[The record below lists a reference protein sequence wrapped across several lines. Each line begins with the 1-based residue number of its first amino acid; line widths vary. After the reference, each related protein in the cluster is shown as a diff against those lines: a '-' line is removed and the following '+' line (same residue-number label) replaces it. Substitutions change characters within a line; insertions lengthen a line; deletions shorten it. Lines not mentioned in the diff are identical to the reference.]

1 MEELI
6 AVLAVLLLF
15 GGSIAGL
22 VALRSLRSVR
32 EEQRNLQIK
41 LARLSADLSAPAL
54 SKEADQ
60 PDASPET
67 LNQSGDVWG
76 DVRGDVWGDV
86 RGGES
91 SDAAQVEQDAD
102 FQGQEPEPL
111 ADAPTWEDTV
121 ESVGEDAFTG
131 PHPIIQNLQANWMI
145 WLGGACVAL
154 AGIFLVRYSID
165 QGLLG
170 PTARFVAG
178 LATGLGLHAAAEYLR
193 RRTGYVHPSFAA
205 MAGAGSITLFA
216 TLLVGLQLFELI
228 SPVTAFVLMAM
239 VAVFTMAMAYI
250 HGPVLAAFG
259 ILGAYLVPILTSS
272 GGGQV
277 VIALIYALTISA
289 SALLLLRYV
298 YRPWLWAGFLAGAV
312 GWWLISLGDN
322 SGDSFRSAYLTILAY
337 LIVAV
342 PGFDWTLSR
351 RVEVLT
357 DRLERKLFKAVEDE
371 TERRLPLAFG
381 LLAVAYTFTIYEQAA
396 YLGAWIV
403 SLPFFVLSF
412 FIARTREQLLWL
424 PWVLLAGQC
433 IAWVLPLWHL
443 TGEGWALKQLS
454 QEEAFPFL
462 RDLLVCGLATAMLS
476 LWNWNTCRFKA
487 LWASLATV
495 GPFLLL
501 TLGYLLTSRLTE
513 SWHWSLGTLLPVM
526 AVMALATTVRKTKSI
541 DSLTVW
547 LFVAGHY
554 GLALAASMLFNE
566 ASLTLAIALQIVSL
580 AWVIRSF
587 ELPELGW
594 LLKLVVGIVIIRLTF
609 NPWLATYPSEIH
621 WPLYSYGGATLC
633 AVCAMF
639 LLKAIPAIAKWCEAA
654 ALHLFVLTLFA
665 ELRYLFH
672 EGAVFASSY
681 TFVEACTYM
690 ALFAALGLVYFR
702 RSLVS
707 ESLRRL
713 YVLFSTGL
721 IILSLLN
728 YLLISWKT
736 LVGDSWIVR
745 SIDATPIFN
754 MALVAYGIPVIVGLL
769 YALFYLPRHRKKSIA
784 FSGFALFILIS
795 IEIRHL
801 WSGTIDIGYPITS
814 EGELYTYS
822 AVYLV
827 IAIGTIL
834 AGSWRLGQDCYR
846 AGMALLAVVIAKL
859 FLVDMSGL
867 EGLLRVASFMG
878 LGLSLLA
885 ISYIHQKLTVQKSGL
900 E

>member
-1 MEELI
+1 MELI
-6 AVLAVLLLF
+6 AVLAVLLLI

-22 VALRSLRSVR
+22 LAFISLRSTR
-32 EEQRNLQIK
+32 EELRNLQTK
-41 LARLSADLSAPAL
+41 LARLDADVSALAL
-54 SKEADQ
+54 SEEAKEADQ
-60 PDASPET
+60 PAS
-67 LNQSGDVWG
+67 
-76 DVRGDVWGDV
+76 
-86 RGGES
+86 S
-91 SDAAQVEQDAD
+91 SDALEPSGDAQFEESPGFQEQTRDPD
-102 FQGQEPEPL
+102 PL
-111 ADAPTWEDTV
+111 SDSTTWEETAEPARVD
-121 ESVGEDAFTG
+121 EYIG
-131 PHPIIQNLQANWMI
+131 PHPIVQNLQDNWMI

-154 AGIFLVRYSID
+154 AGIFLVRYSIE

-178 LATGLGLHAAAEYLR
+178 LATGLGLHAAAEYFR
-193 RRTGYVHPSFAA
+193 RKTGSIHPSFAA

-216 TLLVGLQLFELI
+216 TLLVGLRLFELI
-228 SPVTAFVLMAM
+228 SPATAFVLMAM

-277 VIALIYALTISA
+277 VIAMIYALIISA
-289 SALLLLRYV
+289 SALMLLRYV
-298 YRPWLWAGFLAGAV
+298 YRPWLWAGFLAGAF
-312 GWWLISLGDN
+312 GWWLISLGDSN
-322 SGDSFRSAYLTILAY
+322 GDSFRAAYLTILAY
-337 LIVAV
+337 LIVAI

-357 DRLERKLFKAVEDE
+357 DRLDRNIFKAVEDE
-371 TERRLPLAFG
+371 TERRLPLVFG
-381 LLAVAYTFTIYEQAA
+381 LLAVAYGFTIYDQAT
-396 YLGAWIV
+396 YMGSWVV

-412 FIARTREQLLWL
+412 FIARGREQLLWL
-424 PWVLLAGQC
+424 PWVLLLGQC
-433 IAWVLPLWHL
+433 VAWILPLWHL
-443 TGEGWALKQLS
+443 TGEGWELEQLT
-454 QEEAFPFL
+454 QAQGLPFL
-462 RDLLVCGLATAMLS
+462 RDLLVCGLVTVLLS

-513 SWHWSLGTLLPVM
+513 SWYWSLGTALPAM
-526 AVMALATTVRKTKSI
+526 AVMALATTVRRTKSI
-541 DSLTVW
+541 DSLAVW

-566 ASLTLAIALQIVSL
+566 ASLTLAIALQMVSL
-580 AWVIRSF
+580 AWIIRSF
-587 ELPELGW
+587 ELPALDW

-633 AVCAMF
+633 AVGAMF
-639 LLKAIPAIAKWCEAA
+639 LLKATPSIAKWCEAA

-672 EGAVFASSY
+672 EGEVFASDY
-681 TFVEACTYM
+681 TFIEACSYM
-690 ALFAALGLVYFR
+690 ALFAALGLVYYR

-707 ESLRRL
+707 ETLRRL
-713 YVLFSTGL
+713 YELFSVGL
-721 IILSLLN
+721 IVLGLLN
-728 YLLISWKT
+728 YLLIGWNT
-736 LVGDSWIVR
+736 LEGDSWIVG
-745 SIDATPIFN
+745 SIDTTPIFN
-754 MALVAYGIPVIVGLL
+754 MVLVAYGVPVIAGLL
-769 YALFYLPRHRKKSIA
+769 YTLFYVPRHRKKSIA
-784 FSGFALFILIS
+784 FSALALFILIS

-801 WSGTIDIGYPITS
+801 WAGTIDLGYPAMS
-814 EGELYTYS
+814 DGELYTYS
-822 AVYLV
+822 AVWLV

-846 AGMALLAVVIAKL
+846 AGMALLAIVIAKL

-885 ISYIHQKLTVQKSGL
+885 ISYIHQKLTAQKSGL